1 MSSRA
6 IISLGDERIAHLDRI
21 AKSRGVSR
29 SAVIRQAV
37 DRVIEESVPD
47 ADDRVL
53 REGAIGAAFGT
64 WKDRTDIGD
73 AVEWQRRER
82 AALRRERSRL
92 RLPHAVIHASAQVHG
107 RILITRNTRDFPA
120 DMPDIRVPYSL

>member
-6 IISLGDERIAHLDRI
+6 IISLGDKGIPHLDRI

-47 ADDRVL
+47 ADDRGL
-53 REGAIGAAFGT
+53 REAAVDAALGT
-64 WKDRTDIGD
+64 WKDRRDIGD

-82 AALRRERSRL
+82 AALRRERSKL
-92 RLPHAVIHASAQVHG
+92 RFPDAVILASAQVHG
-107 RILITRNTRDFPA
+107 RILMTRNTPDFPA
-120 DMPDIRVPYSL
+120 NMPDIRVPYSL